1 MKKLFTCKPPVYFPA
16 KDCVLKS
23 LYHSLGIF
31 TALLLIFILFFKS
44 PILDVGHMTVLRLI
58 RSMIFTWIV
67 CGFLYTI
74 LGTNKLK
81 DSTLR
86 SKWIACLSWTGI
98 WTGIYTIVFS
108 RVPDLL
114 QHDIGN
120 YYLVPCLFFSVSL
133 LVTIGISK
141 AHNFI
146 QKILSFTYSLFI
158 FLMLLSPIFY
168 AFYFMIYGQEFDEYA
183 LLSVIAT
190 NPDEIVNYLTATFS
204 SIQLILI
211 LLSLFLLFTVIYI
224 ITLKTTAR
232 RYSLDFKNRTTI
244 IFTILSF
251 FFFFNYIITVFPI
264 DQALHLRR
272 LNGPMNAFIQLQ
284 NNIEQ
289 NNNNLI
295 IETQTSHT

>member
-158 FLMLLSPIFY
+158 FLMLLSR
-168 AFYFMIYGQEFDEYA
+168 YFMHF
-183 LLSVIAT
+183 
-190 NPDEIVNYLTATFS
+190 
-204 SIQLILI
+204 IL
-211 LLSLFLLFTVIYI
+211 
-224 ITLKTTAR
+224 
-232 RYSLDFKNRTTI
+232 
-244 IFTILSF
+244 
-251 FFFFNYIITVFPI
+251 
-264 DQALHLRR
+264 
-272 LNGPMNAFIQLQ
+272 
-284 NNIEQ
+284 
-289 NNNNLI
+289 
-295 IETQTSHT
+295 